1 MNTHSYLSIPAILG
15 LALCLIFP
23 FGSRAQVADVAA
35 GHSHSLIRMADDN
48 SLWAVGGNVYG
59 QLGKSDN
66 DNRNAPVQIDG
77 GVRLYAAGGY
87 HSLFVKSAD
96 GTLWGM
102 GKNIYGQ
109 LGDGSATDRST
120 PVQINISVGY
130 IDGIA
135 AGYDHSLFIDGSNL
149 FSMGRNEYGQ
159 LGDGST
165 TDRSTPVLVD
175 GNVSSV
181 EAGANHSLYV
191 KTDGS
196 LWAMGRNAEGQL
208 GDGTNDDK
216 VIPIEPKP
224 FYLDLQAG
232 PGGTVL
238 GSGNFGI
245 YETATLSAVPQTGYF
260 FDGWNGGDYSSTGN
274 PAIVTMD
281 GARTIAAQF
290 TNLSSHTNALEEI
303 ARTDGNASGISYVQ
317 NNPSIYNLFTLS
329 EKQSAESA
337 ASAQSLA
344 TVQANLAEQGL
355 SLLTYFDQ
363 VNANLPHTHNWY
375 YQPGMGWLW
384 TQANTFPFVYRA
396 ASGDQAGG
404 WLYFSQLADQ
414 PNPSFYDYATEIWL
428 TPSIAD

>member
-1 MNTHSYLSIPAILG
+1 M
-15 LALCLIFP
+15 
-23 FGSRAQVADVAA
+23 
-35 GHSHSLIRMADDN
+35 
-48 SLWAVGGNVYG
+48 
-59 QLGKSDN
+59 
-66 DNRNAPVQIDG
+66 QIDG
-77 GVRLYAAGGY
+77 NA
-87 HSLFVKSAD
+87 
-96 GTLWGM
+96 
-102 GKNIYGQ
+102 
-109 LGDGSATDRST
+109 
-120 PVQINISVGY
+120 
-130 IDGIA
+130 
-135 AGYDHSLFIDGSNL
+135 
-149 FSMGRNEYGQ
+149 
-159 LGDGST
+159 
-165 TDRSTPVLVD
+165 
-175 GNVSSV
+175 SSV
-181 EAGANHSLYV
+181 AAGANHSLYL

-196 LWAMGRNAEGQL
+196 LWAMGRNNFGQLGDESTTDRSTPVQIDANAGQHVVSGSVAAGANHSLYVKSDGSLRVMGANDSGQL

-232 PGGTVL
+232 SGGTVL

-260 FDGWNGGDYSSTGN
+260 FDGWNGDYSSTGN

-281 GARTIAAQF
+281 GAKAIAAQF

-303 ARTDGNASGISYVQ
+303 ARTDGNASGISHAQ

-329 EKQSAESA
+329 EKESAESA

-396 ASGDQAGG
+396 ASGDQVGG

-414 PNPSFYDYATEIWL
+414 PNPSFYDYASGTWI
-428 TPSIAD
+428 TPSGSD